1 MAAAIKVRTLFF
13 QMLLTFRARGLRN
26 DDNGDDWGGSLDLD
40 GSVTICDDEDIWIQ
54 VSSPTSA
61 EGIRGINWQS
71 IKEKVD
77 DFIENQQVII
87 DAATP
92 SMKKLQ
98 ELIASKEG
106 KRAPDDIS
114 KEDIEN
120 LVLQAVSIKAAFGH
134 RDAAEETRCGKPGHT
149 YEGMKFVTGFE
160 NSVEAMVSVSES
172 FFTSEIKATR
182 DTFTTICEDF
192 LGFQRTGNAK
202 DDDLASYCDELCSE
216 MARVAQ
222 DVSDARATAGKSD
235 LVKLKKQLA
244 KLELDK
250 RTQEMSQDECR
261 KEWNRLEQFKKYM
274 EQLQTDIKVK
284 HKVVMSAE
292 SALYE
297 ASQIMEETVAK
308 LDAQQSKVEKVVEGL
323 TPLAE
328 AATEAKARFDV
339 TQTWENSLKDQLKSA
354 QDEMARLE
362 NDLEKIRQADTFA
375 SNIKQR
381 LSVLLMKIDSH
392 HEEAFREP
400 LRRIGITEDY
410 DAYAGAAG
418 FARDVMSTES
428 FESMTT
434 GLAQLHGTCQKAL
447 ESFKSLKLNVD
458 LTPLCVLP
466 QQDEAVQQLGS
477 AVQARSDKVVESL
490 MNIQTWLSPYKGNKE
505 HTFTHELEATDYVG
519 VGEPLGLR
527 RMLGVQVDG
536 RFYKNYLVHWKRYGK
551 FLKLLASL
559 GDVISDLDNKIQEAE
574 EKIDNLMDELFQA
587 EQQLTEA
594 VSYLESTEFAAKV
607 EKDTAEDEITSL
619 QAAMND
625 AQNSLEDLK
634 LKFQE
639 AIDQWREAKHLLISS
654 HAKHTRGE
662 SLLEQKPGFAA
673 ISPHAQG
680 QL

>member
-1 MAAAIKVRTLFF
+1 
-13 QMLLTFRARGLRN
+13 
-26 DDNGDDWGGSLDLD
+26 
-40 GSVTICDDEDIWIQ
+40 
-54 VSSPTSA
+54 
-61 EGIRGINWQS
+61 
-71 IKEKVD
+71 
-77 DFIENQQVII
+77 
-87 DAATP
+87 
-92 SMKKLQ
+92 
-98 ELIASKEG
+98 
-106 KRAPDDIS
+106 
-114 KEDIEN
+114 
-120 LVLQAVSIKAAFGH
+120 
-134 RDAAEETRCGKPGHT
+134 
-149 YEGMKFVTGFE
+149 
-160 NSVEAMVSVSES
+160 
-172 FFTSEIKATR
+172 
-182 DTFTTICEDF
+182 
-192 LGFQRTGNAK
+192 
-202 DDDLASYCDELCSE
+202 
-216 MARVAQ
+216 
-222 DVSDARATAGKSD
+222 
-235 LVKLKKQLA
+235 
-244 KLELDK
+244 
-250 RTQEMSQDECR
+250 
-261 KEWNRLEQFKKYM
+261 
-274 EQLQTDIKVK
+274 
-284 HKVVMSAE
+284 VVMSAE